1 MRDDHLWFS
10 LFHEAAHIVLHG
22 KRKIFIHET
31 TMYTTKDEAQA
42 NEWAAD
48 FLVPQLDWERFTVAA
63 NFSRN
68 HVLQF
73 AAEQGIA
80 PGIVVGRLQHEKL
93 IRWNVLNDL
102 RKPLK
107 WNEYAHRNNLVLS
120 QHMVQGR

>member
-22 KRKIFIHET
+22 KGKIFIHET
-31 TMYTTKDEAQA
+31 TMYTTKDEAQG

-48 FLVPQLDWERFTVAA
+48 FLVPRLDWERFTVAA

-73 AAEQGIA
+73 AAQQGIA
-80 PGIVVGRLQHEKL
+80 LGIVVGRLQHEKL

-107 WNEYAHRNNLVLS
+107 WNEYAPRKNLT
-120 QHMVQGR
+120 